1 MKKHILFLTFI
12 VAHSLILAGCDRGLP
27 DVQQAQKQKQQEE
40 ADKRALR
47 GEFKKSQGKSY

>member
-1 MKKHILFLTFI
+1 MKQLILFFTVIAMPMSMLT
-12 VAHSLILAGCDRGLP
+12 GCDKNP
-27 DVQQAQKQKQQEE
+27 TDPVQAQKQKQQEE

>member
-1 MKKHILFLTFI
+1 MKQLIPFLIYI
-12 VAHSLILAGCDRGLP
+12 VAHSSILAGCDRASS
-27 DVQQAQKQKQQEE
+27 DVQQAQKKKQQEE

>member
-1 MKKHILFLTFI
+1 MKKFILLLTCI
-12 VAHSLILAGCDRGLP
+12 VAHFLILAGCDRGSA

>member
-1 MKKHILFLTFI
+1 MKQLILFVTFI
-12 VAHSLILAGCDRGLP
+12 VAHSSMLAGCDRASS

>member
-1 MKKHILFLTFI
+1 MKKIVLLLTFV
-12 VAHSLILAGCDRGLP
+12 VAPMSTLPGCDKTP
-27 DVQQAQKQKQQEE
+27 TDPQQAQKQKQQEE

>member
-1 MKKHILFLTFI
+1 MKKLVLLLTFV
-12 VAHSLILAGCDRGLP
+12 VAPMWTLTGCDKTP
-27 DVQQAQKQKQQEE
+27 TDPQHAQKQKQQEE